1 MKKSLLISTSFDRP
15 GLLENMVKKLLN
27 RRPDYEITSLLMP
40 RGLRAI
46 DSSSTEAYVSGTI
59 DFNYLINENRE
70 NFIKMP
76 FITGFHFTC
85 IKNIKNKIRLAWCS
99 SLS

>member
-1 MKKSLLISTSFDRP
+1 MNKSLHISTSFDQP

-27 RRPDYEITSLLMP
+27 RRHDYGITSLGMP
-40 RGLRAI
+40 PGLDAI
-46 DSSSTEAYVSGTI
+46 DSASTEAYVSGTI
-59 DFNYLINENRE
+59 DFNYLNNESKE

-76 FITGFHFTC
+76 FITSFHFTC
-85 IKNIKNKIRLAWCS
+85 IKTIKNKTRLAWCN